1 MKNPTRLFF
10 ITSLFFFIYNTSIAQ
25 EAKKTRIL
33 FVLDASN
40 SMWTK
45 WGNTTRIA
53 AAKTIL
59 INLFDS
65 LKNIPNVEFAL
76 RCYGFQSPVSVHD
89 CKDTKLVVTFHDN
102 NAKEIIDFIKNV
114 KPNGYTP
121 IAYSLTQTAQDFP
134 NDKAKNVVI
143 LITDGIE
150 ECDGDPCTVS
160 RQLQSRNIILR
171 PYIVGIGLD
180 EEKMK
185 FFECVGRY
193 YQPHSEKDLGKIL
206 NNVVNDAIN
215 STTVVVQLLDKEGK
229 PTQTN
234 AEMCFTNAKNG
245 KVEYNFYHTLN
256 SLDKPDTFSLDP
268 SMKYNLQVNTV
279 PPVTRQN
286 ITLEMA
292 KNNIIK
298 LAAPMGYMEIKS
310 ASSEEYGIPCLV
322 KKAGDHKIINVQS
335 INNTARY
342 LTGAYD
348 LDVLTLPRISIPG
361 VVIRQDETNSVVIP
375 QSGKVELYYAT
386 DVIGQLFIMRNNT
399 MEYVIDINGAGTS
412 RKESFKL
419 QPGNYVI
426 IYRAKESHNAIET
439 KKAEFRIL
447 SGGSEAVTLN

>member
-1 MKNPTRLFF
+1 MKKISRFTLIIMAMLIISSFAR
-10 ITSLFFFIYNTSIAQ
+10 AQ
-25 EAKKTRIL
+25 ESKKTRIL
-33 FVLDASN
+33 FVMDASN
-40 SMWTK
+40 SMWAK

-53 AAKTIL
+53 AAKKIL

-65 LKNIPNVEFAL
+65 LQNIPNVEFAL

-89 CKDTKLVVTFHDN
+89 CKDTKLVVSFHDN
-102 NAKEIIDFIKNV
+102 NAKEIIDFIRNV

-160 RQLQSRNIILR
+160 KQLQKRNIILR

-185 FFECVGRY
+185 FFDCVGRY

-206 NNVVNDAIN
+206 NSVVNDAIN
-215 STTVVVQLLDKEGK
+215 NTTVVVQLLDKDGN

-245 KVEYNFYHTLN
+245 KVEYNFYHTMN
-256 SLDKPDTFSLDP
+256 SENKPDTFTLDP

-286 ITLEMA
+286 ITLQMA
-292 KNNIIK
+292 KNNVIK
-298 LAAPMGYMEIKS
+298 LTAPMGYMEIKS

-322 KKAGDHKIINVQS
+322 KKAGEHKIVNVQN
-335 INNTARY
+335 INTIDRY
-342 LTGAYD
+342 ITGSYD
-348 LDVLTLPRISIPG
+348 LEILTLPRISIPAAM
-361 VVIRQDETNSVVIP
+361 IRQDETNSIVIP
-375 QSGKVELYYAT
+375 QSGKVDFVYGA
-386 DVIGQLFIMRNNT
+386 DVIGQLFILRNNT
-399 MEYVIDINGAGTS
+399 MENVIDIYGAGTS
-412 RKESFKL
+412 RKESFRL
-419 QPGNYVI
+419 QPGNYIV
-426 IYRAKESHNAIET
+426 IYRRKESHNAIET
-439 KKAEFRIL
+439 KQAEFRII
-447 SGGSEAVTLN
+447 SGGSETVTLN